1 MDIRSIESLRLAAVK
16 RFQEINSPQDLAYD
30 DMTRMAAQLCNA
42 PMALIT
48 LVDDKRQ
55 WFKAK
60 VGMQAS
66 ETPREHAFCA
76 HAIKD
81 PGSVFVVKDA
91 AADERFSS
99 NPLVVGEPHIRFY
112 AGAPLVTSDGHALGT
127 LCVIDTHARELT
139 PAQLENLQFMAKQ
152 VISVMEGNLPPEQP
166 TEKNQR

>member
-16 RFQEINSPQDLAYD
+16 RFQEINSPEDLAYD
-30 DMTRMAAQLCNA
+30 DMTRMAAQLCDA

-76 HAIKD
+76 HAIKE
-81 PGSVFVVKDA
+81 PSSVFVVKDT
-91 AADERFSS
+91 AADVRFSD
-99 NPLVVGEPHIRFY
+99 NPLVVGEPYIRFY
-112 AGAPLVTSDGHALGT
+112 AGAPLVTSDGQALGT
-127 LCVIDTHARELT
+127 LCILDIHARDLT
-139 PAQLENLQFMAKQ
+139 AAQLESLQFMAKQ
-152 VISVMEGNLPPEQP
+152 VISMMEGNFPPEPP
-166 TEKNQR
+166 TEKSQR